1 MKKVALA
8 LIVCTY
14 LFACKSTQKKE
25 TKKNNTAFLESQ
37 KTRAEKILFETGID
51 FFAEGNLPTNWN
63 LKINYDDTIRF
74 SANDGLAL
82 KFAYNQT
89 KKNIKKDTSIFNT
102 TLRAGEVNIVIV
114 NKNCIINS
122 KAETYTKQVSLSFN
136 SKLYSGCGN
145 FLYDNK
151 LNGKWVLEKIG
162 ADFINVSEYNTIPI
176 FALDITKGNLSG
188 NDGCNTIN
196 GKIEAQGNR
205 IKFYETLSTKK
216 DCTKKSIANIISQK
230 INNNLVDY
238 YFKEG
243 KLFLYL
249 SDDSLLVFTKA

>member
-1 MKKVALA
+1 MKKVVSAF
-8 LIVCTY
+8 IVCSY
-14 LFACKSTQKKE
+14 LYACKSAQKAE
-25 TKKNNTAFLESQ
+25 TKKSNTILIEST
-37 KTRAEKILFETGID
+37 KNKAEKMLFETGVD

-74 SANDGLAL
+74 SADDGLAL
-82 KFAYNQT
+82 KFASNQT
-89 KKNIKKDTSIFNT
+89 KKNIKKDTSIFNI
-102 TLRAGEVNIVIV
+102 TLKAGEVSIVIL
-114 NKNCIINS
+114 NKNCFANS
-122 KAETYTKQVSLSFN
+122 KSETYTKQVSFNFN
-136 SKLYSGCGN
+136 SKMYSGCGN

-151 LNGKWVLEKIG
+151 LNGNWTLEKIG

-176 FALDITKGNLSG
+176 FILDITKGNLSG
-188 NDGCNTIN
+188 NDGCNIIN

-205 IKFYETLSTKK
+205 IKFYETWSTKK
-216 DCTKKSIANIISQK
+216 GCTKKNIENIINQQ

-249 SDDSLLVFTKA
+249 SDDSLLIFKKG